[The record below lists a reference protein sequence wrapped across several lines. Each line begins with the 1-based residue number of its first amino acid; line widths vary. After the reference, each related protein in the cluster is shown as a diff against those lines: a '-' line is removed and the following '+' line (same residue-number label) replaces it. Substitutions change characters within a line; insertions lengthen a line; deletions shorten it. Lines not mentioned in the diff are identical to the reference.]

1 MNHLS
6 KAQLER
12 LATQLRS
19 RTRELAVRIR
29 DELAASESQHYR
41 DLAGSV
47 TDTADE
53 ALARSLVDLD
63 AALVDRHVTELRDID
78 AAQERI
84 KKGLYGTCI
93 DCSDDVAYERL
104 SAYPTAKRCAHCQQL
119 REHRFAHQATP
130 SL

>member
-1 MNHLS
+1 MGEIVMNHLS

-63 AALVDRHVTELRDID
+63 AALVDRHVTELRDI
-78 AAQERI
+78 EIGR
-84 KKGLYGTCI
+84 
-93 DCSDDVAYERL
+93 
-104 SAYPTAKRCAHCQQL
+104 AHV
-119 REHRFAHQATP
+119 
-130 SL
+130 